1 MVEQNLTTN
10 PKRDLLAGIVPGGN
24 QLIADERVEDLRRRL
39 LGAVRRSCP
48 AWLSSQVED
57 IAQEAL
63 IKIVGIIQRTGE
75 TNRVLPASYINKA
88 AYHATVDAMRRNR
101 RQGSKEVSM
110 QEEAEFP
117 IVEKILP
124 DPEQAV
130 ISERIKEGIQ
140 QCLGTIVA
148 PRSAAVVLHLQGHS
162 VPEIGELMSW
172 TGTKT
177 TNLVYRGLK
186 DLRKCLVK
194 KGLSP

>member
-1 MVEQNLTTN
+1 MVEQNLTIN
-10 PKRDLLAGIVPGGN
+10 PKGDLLSVIVSGGN
-24 QLIADERVEDLRRRL
+24 HFIADERVEDLRRRL
-39 LGAVRRSCP
+39 LAAVRRSCP

-57 IAQEAL
+57 ITQEAL

-75 TNRVLPASYINKA
+75 TNRVLPASYINKV

-117 IVEKILP
+117 IVEKMLI
-124 DPEQAV
+124 DPERTA
-130 ISERIKEGIQ
+130 ISGRIKKGIQ

-148 PRSAAVVLHLQGHS
+148 SRNEAVVLHLQGHS
-162 VPEIGELMSW
+162 VPEIGELMGW